1 MEHDSKKI
9 ILPSVAVKTQEGSR
23 EFYDGAW
30 KQWES
35 MIKYSPA
42 PRIRRNKI
50 ISWLSSVSPKN
61 ILDVGCGNGELLMDA
76 HRLMPDVKL
85 AGADISTAITES
97 NRIKYPNIEFLKID
111 LNKEALPVK
120 FDAVICM
127 EVIEH
132 CDNYLAA
139 VKNLAAMTGKW
150 LLITVPCGPVF
161 EIDRRVGHKGHFKPK
176 EMVEA
181 LKKEGL
187 HVIKLEEWGFPFFNL
202 YKHMINLWP
211 DKMCESFLSEKKY
224 SFRQKILASATYAA
238 FNLCLPKWG
247 YQLFVMAIRNS

>member
-1 MEHDSKKI
+1 MEHDSKKTI
-9 ILPSVAVKTQEGSR
+9 MPSLAVKTQENSQ

-30 KQWES
+30 KQWEN

-61 ILDVGCGNGELLMDA
+61 ILDVGCGNGEFLMDI
-76 HRLMPDVKL
+76 HRLMPNVKL

-97 NRIKYPNIEFLKID
+97 NHIKSQGIEFFKID
-111 LNKEALPVK
+111 LNKETLPVK

-132 CDNYLAA
+132 CDDYMA
-139 VKNLAAMTGKW
+139 VVKRLAAMTGKW

-161 EIDRRVGHKGHFKPK
+161 EIDRRVGHKRHFKPK
-176 EMVEA
+176 EITEA
-181 LKKEGL
+181 LKNEGL
-187 HVIKLEEWGFPFFNL
+187 HLVKLEDWGFPFFNL
-202 YKHMINLWP
+202 YKYLINLFP
-211 DKMCESFLSEKKY
+211 DKMCASFLSEQKY
-224 SFRQKILASATYAA
+224 SFRQKMLARSTYTV

-247 YQLFVMAIRNS
+247 FQLFVMASR